1 MRNSTIPAADTG
13 LPTIN
18 RRSALAKPGLGLA
31 ASSALAATSAVA
43 APDAVSPELVRLIEA
58 HRVAWDTFLK
68 AAEDTD
74 NAQNAASDT
83 EDDLAL
89 ALCAYPCR
97 TIEEARMKAAH
108 LQKYPGLVELGDTRL
123 IEALVQSFCEQEA

>member
-18 RRSALAKPGLGLA
+18 RRSALAKPGLG
-31 ASSALAATSAVA
+31 LAATSAVA

-97 TIEEARMKAAH
+97 TIEEARVKAAY
-108 LQKYPGLVELGDTRL
+108 LRKYPGLVELGDTRL

>member
-1 MRNSTIPAADTG
+1 MPNSTVPAAATG

-18 RRSALAKPGLGLA
+18 RRSALAKLGLGLA
-31 ASSALAATSAVA
+31 ASTSLAATAIA
-43 APDAVSPELVRLIEA
+43 APNAVSPELARLIEA
-58 HRVAWDTFLK
+58 HRVAWDAFLET
-68 AAEDTD
+68 AEATD
-74 NAQNAASDT
+74 NAQNAASDV
-83 EDDLAL
+83 DAL
-89 ALCAYPCR
+89 AMAICAYPCR